1 MLKKP
6 LIKNVSIM
14 KKAMIPKNLRNSLSL
29 AVIAHLENL
38 GNIEIG
44 SENGTSRN
52 IPFYNSII
60 K

>member
-1 MLKKP
+1 
-6 LIKNVSIM
+6 M